1 MRHLCSVADLPA
13 GALLTVQLEG
23 LPDLLV
29 CQVDGKFHVVESTCS
44 HGAVPLT
51 EGRLLGCEIECPLHA
66 GRFDLTTGEA
76 TRRPAKK
83 PIQVFK
89 CMVEDG
95 ELYLQ
100 QPGVLVEAGPAA
112 QSA

>member
-29 CQVDGKFHVVESTCS
+29 CQVDGRFHVVEATCS
-44 HGAVPLT
+44 HGAVPLAD
-51 EGRLLGCEIECPLHA
+51 GRVLGCEIECPLHA

-83 PIQVFK
+83 PIQVFA
-89 CMVEDG
+89 CVVEDG

-100 QPGVLVEAGPAA
+100 QAGVLVEAAPAA
-112 QSA
+112 HSA